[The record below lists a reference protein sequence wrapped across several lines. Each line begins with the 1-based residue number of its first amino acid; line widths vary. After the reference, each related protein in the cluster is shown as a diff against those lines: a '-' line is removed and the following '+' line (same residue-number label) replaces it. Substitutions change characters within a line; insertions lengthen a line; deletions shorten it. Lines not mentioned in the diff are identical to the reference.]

1 MVNISECLKRGIKL
15 EFCNLRVEY
24 NLKVCY
30 YIWEY
35 TKYWGGNTVEEISNM
50 NFDHLS
56 FSTFMKRLSNWVLN
70 DGIDMGVKLII
81 GVLVIAIGFKII
93 NNISKKFLKFAEL
106 KAVDVTIVK
115 FLKSCINISLKCI
128 LLLIIIGGYW
138 DVKLTGLA
146 AILAS
151 AGVAV
156 GLALQGSLSNFAGGF
171 IILFL
176 RPFKV
181 GDYIQAAGFEGTV
194 EQIGVFYTNLA
205 TIDNKLVMIPNGTLS
220 NGSLIN
226 YSAKETRR
234 VDLVFSVSYDS
245 DLLKV
250 RRVLKEIV
258 DKHKLILQKP
268 EPFIGLI
275 HQNASSLDFT
285 VRVWVKNSDY
295 WTVYFDL
302 LESVK
307 NRFDE
312 EHIDIPYPQMDLH
325 LKNIKE

>member
-1 MVNISECLKRGIKL
+1 M
-15 EFCNLRVEY
+15 
-24 NLKVCY
+24 
-30 YIWEY
+30 
-35 TKYWGGNTVEEISNM
+35 EEISNM

-56 FSTFMKRLSNWVLN
+56 FSTFMKRLSNWVLK
-70 DGIDMGVKLII
+70 DGIDIGVKLII

-181 GDYIQAAGFEGTV
+181 GDYIQAECFEGTV
-194 EQIGVFYTNLA
+194 
-205 TIDNKLVMIPNGTLS
+205 
-220 NGSLIN
+220 
-226 YSAKETRR
+226 
-234 VDLVFSVSYDS
+234 
-245 DLLKV
+245 
-250 RRVLKEIV
+250 
-258 DKHKLILQKP
+258 
-268 EPFIGLI
+268 
-275 HQNASSLDFT
+275 
-285 VRVWVKNSDY
+285 
-295 WTVYFDL
+295 
-302 LESVK
+302 
-307 NRFDE
+307 
-312 EHIDIPYPQMDLH
+312 
-325 LKNIKE
+325 

>member
-1 MVNISECLKRGIKL
+1 M
-15 EFCNLRVEY
+15 
-24 NLKVCY
+24 
-30 YIWEY
+30 
-35 TKYWGGNTVEEISNM
+35 EEISNM

-56 FSTFMKRLSNWVLN
+56 FATVMKKLSNWVLD
-70 DGIDMGVKLII
+70 DGINMGVKLII
-81 GVLVIAIGFKII
+81 GVLVIIIGFKVI
-93 NNISKKFLKFAEL
+93 NNISKRFLKFAEL
-106 KAVDVTIVK
+106 KALDVTIVK

-128 LLLIIIGGYW
+128 LLLVIVGGYW
-138 DVKLTGLA
+138 DIKLTGLA

-181 GDYIQAAGFEGTV
+181 GDYIQASGFEGTV

-234 VDLVFSVSYDS
+234 VDLVFSVAYDS

-250 RRVLKEIV
+250 RKVLKEIV
-258 DKHKLILQKP
+258 DNHKLILSKP
-268 EPFIGLI
+268 DPFIGLI
-275 HQNASSLDFT
+275 QHNASSLDFA

-295 WTVYFDL
+295 WPVYFDL
-302 LESVK
+302 LETVK
-307 NRFDE
+307 TRFDKE
-312 EHIDIPYPQMDLH
+312 NISIPYPQMDLH
-325 LKNIKE
+325 FKNQQ

>member
-1 MVNISECLKRGIKL
+1 M
-15 EFCNLRVEY
+15 
-24 NLKVCY
+24 
-30 YIWEY
+30 
-35 TKYWGGNTVEEISNM
+35 EEISNM

-56 FSTFMKRLSNWVLN
+56 FATVMKKLSNWVLD
-70 DGIDMGVKLII
+70 DGINMGVKLII
-81 GVLVIAIGFKII
+81 GVLVIIIGFKVI
-93 NNISKKFLKFAEL
+93 NNISKRFLKFAEL
-106 KAVDVTIVK
+106 KALDVTIVK

-128 LLLIIIGGYW
+128 LLLVIVGGYW
-138 DVKLTGLA
+138 DIKLTGLA

-181 GDYIQAAGFEGTV
+181 GDYIQASGFEGTV

-234 VDLVFSVSYDS
+234 VDLVFSVAYDS

-250 RRVLKEIV
+250 RKVLKEIV
-258 DKHKLILQKP
+258 DNHKLILSKP
-268 EPFIGLI
+268 DPFIGLI
-275 HQNASSLDFT
+275 QHNASSLDFA

-295 WTVYFDL
+295 WPVYFDL
-302 LESVK
+302 LETVK
-307 NRFDE
+307 TRFDKE
-312 EHIDIPYPQMDLH
+312 GIDIPYPQMDLH
-325 LKNIKE
+325 LKEVYKK